1 MGTTSERI
9 VKNTLFLYIR
19 MAVSIFTNIFT
30 TRILLEALGASDYGL
45 YNVVGGTIAM
55 LGFVTAS
62 MSSATQRF
70 INYVEGEHDIE
81 KSKEVLNNA
90 LIIHYGIAAISV
102 LIFVCAGFIFFNGV
116 LNIPPG
122 RESAAMAIYGCMI
135 FSTTFSITVVPYDA
149 SINAH
154 ENMLFYSIVGIAD
167 VLFKLFIAISV
178 IFIDNDKL
186 ILYGILMA
194 LESWLIRVITQQYC
208 KHHYKE
214 CQNINLKK
222 YYNRHRIKEMTSFA
236 GWNLL
241 NIASGMISLYGMN
254 IVINHYFGTQ
264 VNAAQAV
271 ATQLSGV
278 LMGVSMNMIKAIT
291 PAMVK
296 KESGH
301 QRTQMLELSYV
312 GCKFSFLLFSF
323 FSIPVIFYM
332 NDILRLWLHN
342 IPSWT
347 NIFCIIMICSTL
359 IEQMFVLL
367 YQTIMAQG
375 NIKNYNIARSIVN
388 LTPIIISI
396 AMMEYMAFPPYWVLL
411 NWLIWKSVIGS
422 LINLIYA
429 KSNVGLSIRMFA
441 KRVILTCS
449 GCTVSIVLLNIAIKE
464 LQKYTNIN
472 FILLLIVTA
481 IISLPIY
488 YIIGMNK
495 SEKETTI
502 KLISKII

>member
-1 MGTTSERI
+1 MGTTSGRI
-9 VKNTLFLYIR
+9 IKNTIFLYIR
-19 MAVSIFTNIFT
+19 MAVSIITNIFT
-30 TRILLEALGASDYGL
+30 TRILLEALGASDFGL
-45 YNVVGGTIAM
+45 YNVVCGAIAM

-81 KSKEVLNNA
+81 KSKETFNNA
-90 LIIHYGIAAISV
+90 LIIHYGVAAISI
-102 LIFVCAGFIFFNGV
+102 LIFVCAGFIFFNGI
-116 LNIPPG
+116 LNIPSG
-122 RESAAMAIYGCMI
+122 RETAAVIIYLCMI
-135 FSTTFSITVVPYDA
+135 FSTIFSITVVPYDA

-154 ENMLFYSIVGIAD
+154 ENMLFYSLVGIAD
-167 VLFKLFIAISV
+167 VFFKLFIAISV

-186 ILYGILMA
+186 IFYAVLMA
-194 LESWLIRVITQQYC
+194 IESWLIRLISQLYC
-208 KHHYKE
+208 KHHYEE
-214 CQNINLKK
+214 CQDINLKK
-222 YYNRHRIKEMTSFA
+222 YYNKSRIKEMTSFA

-271 ATQLSGV
+271 AAQLSGV

-291 PAMVK
+291 PAIVK

-312 GCKFSFLLFSF
+312 GCKFSFMLFSF
-323 FSIPVIFYM
+323 FSIPIIFYM
-332 NDILRLWLHN
+332 DNILRLWLN
-342 IPSWT
+342 DVPSWT
-347 NIFCIIMICSTL
+347 NVFCIIMICSTL

-375 NIKNYNIARSIVN
+375 NIKNYNMAKSITN
-388 LTPIIISI
+388 LMPIVISI
-396 AMMEYMAFPPYWVLL
+396 AMMEYTTFQPYWVLL
-411 NWLIWKSVIGS
+411 NWLIWKSIIGS

-429 KSNVGLSIRMFA
+429 KINVGLSISIFA

-449 GCTVSIVLLNIAIKE
+449 ACAFSIVIINIAIK
-464 LQKYTNIN
+464 LFQQGININ
-472 FILLLIVTA
+472 FILPFMATA
-481 IISLPIY
+481 IISLPVY
-488 YIIGMNK
+488 YLIGMNK
-495 SEKETTI
+495 SEKKTTI

>member
-1 MGTTSERI
+1 
-9 VKNTLFLYIR
+9 
-19 MAVSIFTNIFT
+19 
-30 TRILLEALGASDYGL
+30 
-45 YNVVGGTIAM
+45 
-55 LGFVTAS
+55 
-62 MSSATQRF
+62 
-70 INYVEGEHDIE
+70 
-81 KSKEVLNNA
+81 
-90 LIIHYGIAAISV
+90 
-102 LIFVCAGFIFFNGV
+102 
-116 LNIPPG
+116 
-122 RESAAMAIYGCMI
+122 
-135 FSTTFSITVVPYDA
+135 
-149 SINAH
+149 
-154 ENMLFYSIVGIAD
+154 
-167 VLFKLFIAISV
+167 
-178 IFIDNDKL
+178 
-186 ILYGILMA
+186 
-194 LESWLIRVITQQYC
+194 
-208 KHHYKE
+208 
-214 CQNINLKK
+214 
-222 YYNRHRIKEMTSFA
+222 MTSFA

-278 LMGVSMNMIKAIT
+278 LMSVSMNMIKAIT

-312 GCKFSFLLFSF
+312 GCKFSFILFSF

-375 NIKNYNIARSIVN
+375 NIKSYNIARSIVN

-429 KSNVGLSIRMFA
+429 KKNVELSIRMFA

-464 LQKYTNIN
+464 LQKYTNTN

>member
-70 INYVEGEHDIE
+70 INYVESEHDIE
-81 KSKEVLNNA
+81 KSKEVFNNA
-90 LIIHYGIAAISV
+90 LIIHYGIATISV
-102 LIFVCAGFIFFNGV
+102 LIFICAGFIFFNGI
-116 LNIPPG
+116 LNIPAG
-122 RESAAMAIYGCMI
+122 REPAAITIYGCMI
-135 FSTTFSITVVPYDA
+135 ISTTFSITVVPYDA

-178 IFIDNDKL
+178 IFIGNDKL

-194 LESWLIRVITQQYC
+194 LESWLIRFITQQYC

-214 CQNINLKK
+214 CQNINFRK
-222 YYNRHRIKEMTSFA
+222 YYNKHRIKEMTSFA

-278 LMGVSMNMIKAIT
+278 LMSVSMNMIKAIT

-312 GCKFSFLLFSF
+312 GCKFSFILFSF

-429 KSNVGLSIRMFA
+429 KKNVELSIRMFA

-464 LQKYTNIN
+464 LQKYTNTN